1 MKYQPLRLVSWVNST
16 QCSFKPIKRLQMS
29 NINGHHQPAGFG
41 LVLKCH
47 LRCIFWEQQIDTLE
61 IYILVC
67 LHYVSKSNPRN
78 QGFLFGEKAN
88 GDSRSWLFLSRQYR
102 SLWIPLNSYRI
113 QWIQR
118 KDTTSSTVNKNDSM
132 HWFRHKGY
140 ILDTSLI
147 QREDYSS
154 SLNISKDMFWEIGW
168 NMRFQAMIYWYV
180 SLYILGSNYWRIWYK
195 FMWIIALPSRP
206 VESS

>member
-1 MKYQPLRLVSWVNST
+1 MKYQLLRLVSWVNST

-78 QGFLFGEKAN
+78 QGFLLKEKAN
-88 GDSRSWLFLSRQYR
+88 GDSRSWLFCPVNIGFCEFPLIAIESSEYKGRIQQARLWTKMIQYIGSGTKGTFWIHLSFKGRITLP
-102 SLWIPLNSYRI
+102 LWIYLKICFGR
-113 QWIQR
+113 
-118 KDTTSSTVNKNDSM
+118 
-132 HWFRHKGY
+132 
-140 ILDTSLI
+140 
-147 QREDYSS
+147 
-154 SLNISKDMFWEIGW
+154 
-168 NMRFQAMIYWYV
+168 
-180 SLYILGSNYWRIWYK
+180 
-195 FMWIIALPSRP
+195 
-206 VESS
+206 

>member
-67 LHYVSKSNPRN
+67 LHYVSKSNLRN
-78 QGFLFGEKAN
+78 QGFLFEEKTN
-88 GDSRSWLFLSRQYR
+88 SDSRSWLFLSRQYR

-113 QWIQR
+113 NPVNTKEGYNKLDCEQKIFNALVQAQRVHSGIWIHL
-118 KDTTSSTVNKNDSM
+118 S
-132 HWFRHKGY
+132 FKGR
-140 ILDTSLI
+140 ITLPLP
-147 QREDYSS
+147 
-154 SLNISKDMFWEIGW
+154 
-168 NMRFQAMIYWYV
+168 IYLKIYF
-180 SLYILGSNYWRIWYK
+180 GR
-195 FMWIIALPSRP
+195 
-206 VESS
+206 

>member
-78 QGFLFGEKAN
+78 LDKENVSPVATGSAN
-88 GDSRSWLFLSRQYR
+88 RSTYYL
-102 SLWIPLNSYRI
+102 LWAFN
-113 QWIQR
+113 
-118 KDTTSSTVNKNDSM
+118 
-132 HWFRHKGY
+132 
-140 ILDTSLI
+140 
-147 QREDYSS
+147 YSCS
-154 SLNISKDMFWEIGW
+154 PE
-168 NMRFQAMIYWYV
+168 
-180 SLYILGSNYWRIWYK
+180 
-195 FMWIIALPSRP
+195 
-206 VESS
+206 

>member
-78 QGFLFGEKAN
+78 QGFLLKEKAN
-88 GDSRSWLFLSRQYR
+88 GDSRSWLFLSLQYR
-102 SLWIPLNSYRI
+102 ILWIPLNSYRI

-118 KDTTSSTVNKNDSM
+118 RDTTSSTVNKNDSI
-132 HWFRHKGY
+132 HWPRHKGY
-140 ILDTSLI
+140 ILD
-147 QREDYSS
+147 SS
-154 SLNISKDMFWEIGW
+154 FKGRITLPLS
-168 NMRFQAMIYWYV
+168 IYLKIYF
-180 SLYILGSNYWRIWYK
+180 GR
-195 FMWIIALPSRP
+195 
-206 VESS
+206 